1 MAQDQRNMPCWPT
14 NTELHA
20 RRDRQVEGKQ
30 SNTPT
35 SAHASLHTSWVDRR
49 RNPLPPACPCAKTQR
64 AWSPDLTPPPL
75 HPRLRLLSNMPRM
88 RFDSM
93 LACSYAPML
102 PRASAGIAVLHT
114 AAVSRSSGHAAAV
127 CSLLGRPTV
136 SGHAGH
142 RVSRRWHPP
151 SPTLSPTDPVPRG
164 LLTLCPGA
172 SSGPQGQ

>member
-1 MAQDQRNMPCWPT
+1 MPERKRKQKCTSRTAAAHCALHTPTQAVLSYSSSLVLDMTSSLALALGTWRKDQRNMPCWPT

-49 RNPLPPACPCAKTQR
+49 RNPLPPACPCAKTRR
-64 AWSPDLTPPPL
+64 AWSLDLTPPPL

-93 LACSYAPML
+93 LACSYAPMMIQQYGA
-102 PRASAGIAVLHT
+102 PRPAR
-114 AAVSRSSGHAAAV
+114 SR
-127 CSLLGRPTV
+127 
-136 SGHAGH
+136 
-142 RVSRRWHPP
+142 
-151 SPTLSPTDPVPRG
+151 
-164 LLTLCPGA
+164 
-172 SSGPQGQ
+172 PQGWSGNTPH